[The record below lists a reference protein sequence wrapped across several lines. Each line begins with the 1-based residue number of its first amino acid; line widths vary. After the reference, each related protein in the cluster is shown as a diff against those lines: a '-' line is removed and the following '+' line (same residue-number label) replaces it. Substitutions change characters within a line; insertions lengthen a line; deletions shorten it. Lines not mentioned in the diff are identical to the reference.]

1 MRVLSEREVMHRIYG
16 NNTAS
21 MRDFVKLL
29 SYVFAAVAVLF
40 LAIAPAHSQVE
51 KKGTLVPVDAPPAS
65 AQQVAVGFYPIS
77 VYQLDMASNTY
88 YVDTY
93 IWLRWKGDIDPTGTI
108 EFTNMVE
115 EWGKQQENLLTEPKV
130 LPDGSKYQIM
140 RVEGRFVQPFSLA
153 DYPLD
158 KQKLSIM
165 VEDTTN
171 GAAAVSYV
179 IDKDSSG
186 IGDSLQIP
194 GWKLGGW
201 SSQVFEHEYGT
212 KFGEEETPSA
222 YSAAQFSI
230 EISRPLSF
238 FFWKLLLPLFIVLG
252 AALSALLIRPQ
263 DLDVRSALPAG
274 ALLTAIFLQK
284 SYSDGLPDL
293 GYLILMDKI
302 YLVVYA
308 LIVLTLIR
316 SIIAYKATTDAD
328 AGTVK
333 RVHAMDKMLL
343 AAGIL
348 IFVAATV
355 AIVMTR

>member
-1 MRVLSEREVMHRIYG
+1 MRFLNYIAG
-16 NNTAS
+16 LAAA
-21 MRDFVKLL
+21 LL
-29 SYVFAAVAVLF
+29 LAV
-40 LAIAPAHSQVE
+40 APAHAEVG
-51 KKGTLVPVDAPPAS
+51 KKGTYTPVEAPAES
-65 AQQVAVGFYPIS
+65 AQQVKIGFYPLS

-93 IWLRWKGDIDPTGTI
+93 MWMRWKGDIDPTATI

-115 EWGKQQENLLTEPKV
+115 EWGKQQENLNEAPKD

-171 GAAAVSYV
+171 GSDAVAYV
-179 IDKDSSG
+179 VDTDASG

-194 GWKLGGW
+194 GWKIEGW
-201 SSQVFEHEYGT
+201 TSQIFNHDYGT
-212 KFGEEETPSA
+212 TFGEEATPA
-222 YSAAQFSI
+222 TYSSVEFSI
-230 EISRPLSF
+230 NITRPLSF
-238 FFWKLLLPLFIVLG
+238 FFWKLLLPLFIVLL

-302 YLVVYA
+302 YLVAYA
-308 LIVLTLIR
+308 LIVLVLVR
-316 SIIAYKATTDAD
+316 CIAAYRAAVDAD
-328 AGTVK
+328 AGEVRAIHGT
-333 RVHAMDKMLL
+333 DKKLL
-343 AAGIL
+343 VLAVLVFAAAVVG
-348 IFVAATV
+348 
-355 AIVMTR
+355 IVMMR